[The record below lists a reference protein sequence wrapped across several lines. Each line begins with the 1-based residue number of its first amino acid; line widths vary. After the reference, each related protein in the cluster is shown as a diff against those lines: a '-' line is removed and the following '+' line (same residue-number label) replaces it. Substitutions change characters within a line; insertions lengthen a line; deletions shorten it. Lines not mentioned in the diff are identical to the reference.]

1 MQVKATFRQST
12 GTGRGVAGPRG
23 RAARRTV
30 ATLAL
35 LAATVTTAA
44 CTGSDDPAVTPPQST
59 VVQPGRPGETASTV
73 APEDFEP
80 GVESATHNQVD
91 MDYFADMIHHHLQ
104 ALEMSDLA
112 PDRAQDP
119 EVLALAD
126 RIRDVQAAEI
136 HGLAAWLQERELP
149 VPVELEQGDGS
160 GPRVPDGAAEH
171 DHGAMSM
178 PGMLTDEQMAEL
190 AAASGAEFD
199 RLYLE
204 GMIQHHEGAV
214 EMSVTVLNE
223 GTDERADELATDIG
237 AGQQAEIGRMQDL
250 LAGL

>member
-1 MQVKATFRQST
+1 MQVKATSRLST
-12 GTGRGVAGPRG
+12 GTGRSAAGS
-23 RAARRTV
+23 RART
-30 ATLAL
+30 AH
-35 LAATVTTAA
+35 LAATTLLLLATTLTTAG
-44 CTGSDDPAVTPPQST
+44 CTGSDDPAVVPPQST
-59 VVQPGRPGETASTV
+59 VVQPGRPGETAASV

-119 EVLALAD
+119 AVLALAD

-149 VPVELEQGDGS
+149 VPVELEQGDGT
-160 GPRVPDGAAEH
+160 GPRLPDGVAEH

-178 PGMLTDEQMAEL
+178 PGMLTDEQMADL
-190 AAASGAEFD
+190 AAASGTEFD

-204 GMIQHHEGAV
+204 SMIQHHEGAV
-214 EMSVTVLNE
+214 DMSVTVLNE